1 MARRTEL
8 DATALD
14 PTTYGFGPLLRRH
27 RVGLGLTQRVLADLS
42 TISVRTIR
50 DLEQGRAR
58 PRADTVR
65 LISDA
70 LRLGRQGRADLL
82 QAAGRGA
89 AGRPLGADYDVAL
102 AAPPVVLTTLVGR
115 EAEVGTLVAELTAG
129 TTRLTTVVGPPGVGK
144 TRLVVEAATVLHD
157 QSRLPVLWLTAPDA
171 GQSLGQPARDG
182 RLADLL
188 HAATTALF
196 APDDGAAL
204 AELVDLIGSRDTLL
218 VVDGVGA
225 RPLLGSGL
233 LALLRDCPRLRA
245 LVTADELTGLP
256 GERPFLLAALA
267 VPATDA
273 AVDAADVPA
282 VRLFLDHLR
291 RVRPGDRLTA
301 TDTATV
307 VEICGLLDGLPPA
320 IASAASWLTVYDLEP
335 LRDALFTDPY
345 PLLDRAFADRLTDW
359 VTALP
364 AAQRVLL
371 DRLRDL
377 GEVTMDAVAS
387 ATGNTVPETGQLL
400 RDLLLRGVIRLRQTG
415 GQTRFQVL
423 SLVAALARVDDPAL
437 VR

>member
-1 MARRTEL
+1 MAP
-8 DATALD
+8 D
-14 PTTYGFGPLLRRH
+14 PTTHGFGPLLRRH
-27 RVGLGLTQRVLADLS
+27 RIGVGLTQRVLADLS

-70 LRLGRQGRADLL
+70 LRLGRQARADLE
-82 QAAGRGA
+82 QSAGRGA
-89 AGRPLGADYDVAL
+89 AGRPLGADYDVTL
-102 AAPPVVLTTLVGR
+102 AAPPSVLTTQVGR
-115 EAEVGTLVAELTAG
+115 EAEAGTLVAELTDGA
-129 TTRLTTVVGPPGVGK
+129 TRLTTVVGPPGVGK
-144 TRLVVEAATVLHD
+144 TRLAVEVATVLHD
-157 QSRLPVLWLTAPDA
+157 RLRMPVLWLSAPGA
-171 GQSLGQPARDG
+171 GQPVGQPARDG

-188 HAATTALF
+188 RAATTALF
-196 APDDGAAL
+196 AAGDGAAL
-204 AELVDLIGSRDTLL
+204 GELAELVGDRDTLL
-218 VVDGVGA
+218 VVDGVGGVGA
-225 RPLLGSGL
+225 RPLLGTEL
-233 LALLRDCPRLRA
+233 LGLLRDCHRLRV
-245 LVTADELTGLP
+245 LVTADALTGLP
-256 GERPFLLAALA
+256 GERPFLLAPLA
-267 VPATDA
+267 MAT
-273 AVDAADVPA
+273 VDSAEADTAPA

-291 RVRPGDRLTA
+291 RVRPYHRLTA

-320 IASAASWLTVYDLEP
+320 LASAASWLTVYDLEP

-345 PLLDRAFADRLTDW
+345 ALLDRAFADRFTDW

-364 AAQRVLL
+364 AAQHAML

-377 GEVTMDAVAS
+377 GEVTMDAAAS
-387 ATGNTVPETGQLL
+387 ATGHTVPEAGQLL

-423 SLVAALARVDDPAL
+423 ALVAALDRAEDPAL